1 MPLGA
6 DITMLSPLQALVFVA
21 VTVGTG
27 SAFTVMYVVFVRVS
41 LLKEFVAIRVT
52 P

>member
-6 DITMLSPLQALVFVA
+6 DITMLSPLHALVFVA